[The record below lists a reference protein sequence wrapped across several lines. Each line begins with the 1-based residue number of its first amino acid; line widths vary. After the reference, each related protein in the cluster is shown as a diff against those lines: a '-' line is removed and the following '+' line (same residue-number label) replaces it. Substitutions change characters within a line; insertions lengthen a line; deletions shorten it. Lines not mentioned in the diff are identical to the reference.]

1 MDKETKKEFRNLGIM
16 IKKGFDYV
24 DKRFNGV
31 DKRFNDV
38 DKRFNNVD
46 KRLDILEQGQEDIK
60 LSLK

>member
-31 DKRFNDV
+31 DKR
-38 DKRFNNVD
+38 
-46 KRLDILEQGQEDIK
+46 LDILEQGQEDIK